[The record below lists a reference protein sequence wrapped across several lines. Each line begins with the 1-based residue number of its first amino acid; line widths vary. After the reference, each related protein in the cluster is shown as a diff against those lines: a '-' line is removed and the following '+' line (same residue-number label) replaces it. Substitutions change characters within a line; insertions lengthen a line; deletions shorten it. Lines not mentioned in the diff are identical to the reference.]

1 MLQQYEPLLDGTLG
15 TWKTEPIELQLK
27 DPDCKPYHAKP
38 YPVPHS
44 QEKLLKAEVERLCAY
59 GVMRKVNR
67 SEIASPMFT
76 LMKPDG
82 SLRSLAD
89 LQELNKRIKRKPF
102 PLPKIVALLQSL
114 EFF

>member
-1 MLQQYEPLLDGTLG
+1 MVLEVETLSKLEQKELLKLLLQCEPLFDGTLG
-15 TWKTEPIELQLK
+15 TWKTEPIELELK
-27 DPDCKPYHAKP
+27 EPDCKPYHATP

-67 SEIASPMFT
+67 SEWASPMFT

-89 LQELNKRIKRKPF
+89 LRELNKRIK
-102 PLPKIVALLQSL
+102 
-114 EFF
+114 